1 MKLTEDKLSSAIR
14 AGNIDKLYFLYGKEP
29 FLINMHT
36 DRIIKKTVGEDALD
50 FNLQRLD
57 GNPEPDV
64 LSDYIESLPV
74 FAERKVITVK
84 DYDPEKNDAD
94 TDKRILDM
102 ISDIPDTTIL
112 IFYCTGIAI
121 DEKKATTK
129 TLAFSEAK
137 F

>member
-84 DYDPEKNDAD
+84 DYDPPIRQYSSFTAPVSRS
-94 TDKRILDM
+94 TR
-102 ISDIPDTTIL
+102 
-112 IFYCTGIAI
+112 
-121 DEKKATTK
+121 KKQRQRNSLLLLKK
-129 TLAFSEAK
+129 TALSAQRNL
-137 F
+137 